1 MFMMYPF
8 ALYYIIY
15 IKLLMGNGCEVLFTE
30 KTHFYVHFLVTT
42 VIKCMVNSFESFCS
56 KPFPMCKITF
66 ILNLL

>member
-1 MFMMYPF
+1 
-8 ALYYIIY
+8 
-15 IKLLMGNGCEVLFTE
+15 MGNGCEVLFTE